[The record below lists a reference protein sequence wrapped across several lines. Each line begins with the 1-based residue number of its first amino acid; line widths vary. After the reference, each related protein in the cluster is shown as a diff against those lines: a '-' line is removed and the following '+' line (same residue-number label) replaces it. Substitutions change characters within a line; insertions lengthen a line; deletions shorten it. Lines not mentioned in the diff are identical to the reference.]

1 MPQEPRPPLYNA
13 EDYVLGLR
21 RWGKKGGTKAYIES
35 GDGLEKDGKADRKR
49 REKARRKEMTMRQL
63 AGVSELLKKLRQD
76 LRMSYPR

>member
-1 MPQEPRPPLYNA
+1 M
-13 EDYVLGLR
+13 LGLR

-35 GDGLEKDGKADRKR
+35 GDGAERDARSDKKRKDKV
-49 REKARRKEMTMRQL
+49 RRKEMTMRQL